1 MISTHSKRSSGAFV
15 RSPFVCIQIVEN
27 SYSRFLHVTFIFVLH
42 VRLPFCRPRNHVQSS
57 VTKARHTFSLFLSF
71 TSLLTSIFFLLLFST
86 RKGGEGEKFFRKAK
100 IYCSR
105 LECLYGWL
113 DKSWKRKLTG
123 TGTLLMLLNTE
134 VRLWKEGKK
143 VGANRGGGATYTYC
157 LQGDIHTHRLKHV
170 RMHTPTHTKKQHRQT
185 CQNVKHARPEY
196 YLSKEIYD
204 QTPIKSH
211 AREYLLKLNARARF
225 ISEFISEY

>member
-134 VRLWKEGKK
+134 ARLWKERKK
-143 VGANRGGGATYTYC
+143 VGANRGGGLHTYLLSTRR
-157 LQGDIHTHRLKHV
+157 HTHIHV
-170 RMHTPTHTKKQHRQT
+170 KTRTHAHAHTHTKTTQT
-185 CQNVKHARPEY
+185 NMPKRKTCRTRI
-196 YLSKEIYD
+196 LF
-204 QTPIKSH
+204 IKG
-211 AREYLLKLNARARF
+211 N
-225 ISEFISEY
+225 I